1 MHSSKNAPIIIDT
14 TNLFIVYRIS
24 IIMTLAPSAKPRYMN
39 SLQQSKN
46 GDIKASPCVMF
57 LLWELLKFAE
67 FLGKSI
73 KYCC

>member
-1 MHSSKNAPIIIDT
+1 
-14 TNLFIVYRIS
+14 
-24 IIMTLAPSAKPRYMN
+24 MTLAPSAKPRYMN